1 MVTAAAVQCGQ
12 TDGCATAFCA
22 SWAASARAE
31 DRTAARRPMAAAAE
45 PRDTVFAAGRCHAG
59 HRPLAAAAAVCY
71 APGRLIEKDAGPECI
86 LGHAGAVVHGRL
98 GVQRW
103 EQPGRRMSPL
113 REEPSRAPAPVPR
126 TPRADA
132 GGRGH
137 ATTRRLETC
146 AAVPL
151 CRVRRARTTRR
162 RAWAAAGD
170 NEMRQ
175 GTLGIWSCRRNLAA
189 SRASR
194 TSPVTD

>member
-113 REEPSRAPAPVPR
+113 REEPSRGSLKGPPSRSRTRPPFQPEVPKPLIQAR
-126 TPRADA
+126 DGWTP
-132 GGRGH
+132 GSTH
-137 ATTRRLETC
+137 ARPIRSGVLLTSIG
-146 AAVPL
+146 
-151 CRVRRARTTRR
+151 RR
-162 RAWAAAGD
+162 R
-170 NEMRQ
+170 
-175 GTLGIWSCRRNLAA
+175 
-189 SRASR
+189 
-194 TSPVTD
+194 P

>member
-113 REEPSRAPAPVPR
+113 REEPSRGKRRPGHGLLPKFALDGIKNDALERLRLCRERLGLMREVEATRPRAVWRPAPPCR
-126 TPRADA
+126 SA
-132 GGRGH
+132 G
-137 ATTRRLETC
+137 
-146 AAVPL
+146 
-151 CRVRRARTTRR
+151 
-162 RAWAAAGD
+162 
-170 NEMRQ
+170 
-175 GTLGIWSCRRNLAA
+175 
-189 SRASR
+189 
-194 TSPVTD
+194 

>member
-113 REEPSRAPAPVPR
+113 REEPSRGSLKGPPSRSR
-126 TPRADA
+126 TRPPFQPE
-132 GGRGH
+132 
-137 ATTRRLETC
+137 ATDSGQRWMDTWINAC
-146 AAVPL
+146 PPYQ
-151 CRVRRARTTRR
+151 VRCVVDVDRS
-162 RAWAAAGD
+162 AAAL
-170 NEMRQ
+170 M
-175 GTLGIWSCRRNLAA
+175 A
-189 SRASR
+189 
-194 TSPVTD
+194 

>member
-113 REEPSRAPAPVPR
+113 REEPSRDISELI
-126 TPRADA
+126 RA
-132 GGRGH
+132 
-137 ATTRRLETC
+137 
-146 AAVPL
+146 
-151 CRVRRARTTRR
+151 RVRLRVLVAGSLKGPPSRSRTRPPFQPEGTATDSGQRWMDTWINACPPYQVR
-162 RAWAAAGD
+162 CVVDVDRSAAAL
-170 NEMRQ
+170 M
-175 GTLGIWSCRRNLAA
+175 A
-189 SRASR
+189 
-194 TSPVTD
+194 